1 MLLLL
6 ILVFSGV
13 FIVVALL
20 LIAGGAG
27 ASERTKQTLAVLRS
41 ALVSERPEAQD
52 QIVDLRKQELF
63 SAVPWLNRWLLK
75 LEIAPRLRVLLY
87 QANLKWTAGGLIL
100 MCLACFAVPAC
111 LIYLRTGAVL
121 LGVMIGALV
130 GLAPLFYVYNKR
142 KMRFNKFEEQLPE
155 TLDLVVSAL
164 RAGHSLVSA
173 LGLVAQEAPDPVGG
187 EFRICFEEQ
196 NYGLDLRVAMANL
209 ITRVPIQDLRI
220 VTTAILIQKESGGNL
235 AEVLDKASYVIRERF
250 RLKRQV
256 RVHTAQGRLTG
267 WILSLLPLLLGVA
280 LYLINPVTMRLLW
293 TTPIGIKL
301 LYLSATMT
309 IIGALII
316 RKIVNVQI

>member
-1 MLLLL
+1 MLLLM

-13 FIVVALL
+13 FIVIALL
-20 LIAGGAG
+20 LLASGAG
-27 ASERTKQTLAVLRS
+27 ASEQTKQTLAVLQS
-41 ALVSERPEAQD
+41 ALVSERPKEQD
-52 QIVDLRKQELF
+52 QIVNLRKQELL

-75 LEIAPRLRVLLY
+75 LEVAPRLRILLY

-100 MCLACFAVPAC
+100 MSIAAFVIPAY
-111 LIYLRTGAVL
+111 LIYWRTGVAILGAL
-121 LGVMIGALV
+121 LGLAIGMTP
-130 GLAPLFYVYNKR
+130 LAFVFSKR
-142 KMRFNKFEEQLPE
+142 RQRFNRIEEQLPE
-155 TLDLVVSAL
+155 TLDLMVSAL

-173 LGLVAQEAPDPVGG
+173 LGLVAKETSDPVGS

-209 ITRVPIQDLRI
+209 VTRVPIQDLRI

-267 WILSLLPLLLGVA
+267 WILTFLPLVLGIA
-280 LYLINPVTMRLLW
+280 LYLVNPTTMRILW
-293 TTPIGIKL
+293 TNPIGIKL
-301 LYLSATMT
+301 LYASVIMT
-309 IIGALII
+309 LIGALII
-316 RKIVNVQI
+316 RKIINVEV